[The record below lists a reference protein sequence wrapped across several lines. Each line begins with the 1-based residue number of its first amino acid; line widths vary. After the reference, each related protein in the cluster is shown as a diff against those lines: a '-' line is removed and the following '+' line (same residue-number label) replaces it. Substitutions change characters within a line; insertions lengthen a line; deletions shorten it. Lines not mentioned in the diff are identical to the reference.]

1 MLGWNVRVTSIWTH
15 SVGAARWPWQAS
27 AGSSGSSGSCQW
39 FYYSIREFS
48 PIRRSRISRLTWLP
62 FLPMCAIS
70 DTYSKGSFINYVVS
84 KLAIFDPLLIV
95 FLLCEIDIF
104 WPWNSLRLL
113 FWQKG
118 GGMCV
123 PSLPLHF
130 HHPCFVVPVFSIKTK
145 ELKFSKSRE
154 TTLVFIVCVR
164 MFDRVYNQHK

>member
-1 MLGWNVRVTSIWTH
+1 MFIPDSRVGVHATSKQKWLQTWFILLYLVLVWNVRVTSIWTH

-95 FLLCEIDIF
+95 FLLWEIDIF

-118 GGMCV
+118 GGDV
-123 PSLPLHF
+123 RPFPAPPLPPPLFCSPCILH
-130 HHPCFVVPVFSIKTK
+130 K
-145 ELKFSKSRE
+145 
-154 TTLVFIVCVR
+154 
-164 MFDRVYNQHK
+164 N